1 MLPLAYWIAVAGVVV
16 MVVTF
21 GEQWMD
27 MYYAALFFGMLWL
40 FLIAAD
46 NTRGK

>member
-1 MLPLAYWIAVAGVVV
+1 MVPLVYWAIVIALVLVVI
-16 MVVTF
+16 TF